1 MDIAMVA
8 PSQVDAYMD
17 RMTRFIEGVNALKD
31 RMNELLAARTPANEQ
46 PIQITEEAPA
56 ASRQITEEAPAVSR
70 PEPVQSHI
78 TEPAPAPE
86 PVQQT
91 DPVSQMRA
99 EPQMDDFTDVDKT
112 ASAEKTADDINLDD
126 ILSSINFGSAQL

>member
-46 PIQITEEAPA
+46 PIQITEEAPV
-56 ASRQITEEAPAVSR
+56 VSR

-78 TEPAPAPE
+78 AEPAPAPE

-91 DPVSQMRA
+91 APVSQMQA
-99 EPQMDDFTDVDKT
+99 EPQMDDFTDVDQT
-112 ASAEKTADDINLDD
+112 ASAAKTADDINLDD

>member
-46 PIQITEEAPA
+46 PIQITEEAP
-56 ASRQITEEAPAVSR
+56 TVSR

-91 DPVSQMRA
+91 APVSQMRA

>member
-46 PIQITEEAPA
+46 PIQITEDAPA
-56 ASRQITEEAPAVSR
+56 ASR

>member
-1 MDIAMVA
+1 MNIAMVA

-46 PIQITEEAPA
+46 PIQITEEAP
-56 ASRQITEEAPAVSR
+56 TVSR

-91 DPVSQMRA
+91 APVSQMRA
-99 EPQMDDFTDVDKT
+99 EPQMDDFTDVDQT